1 LEISVL
7 KELFRRLNPD
17 YLCKMNHPESE
28 NRSKLHILFL
38 ARWYPN
44 RYDPMFGLFVRRHA
58 EAVSLKHKVSVVYVT
73 ESDSVQKKF
82 EIVQE
87 NHQGVNEVIVYYR
100 KSLTGLKLFGKIINF
115 YRFFRANLQAIAVV
129 KSTSGDFQ
137 ITHIHVLTRLG
148 LIALYYKIF
157 YKRPYLITEH
167 WSRYLPLTN
176 GFHGFLRKSFT
187 RLIVRNASAI
197 TTVTQNLAD
206 AMQAHGLENRNY
218 VILPNVVDTERF
230 TILTNKMIP
239 KVKMIHLSCFEDRSK
254 NISGIIET
262 IRLLHKQR
270 NDFECFMV
278 GDGMDFQSLKDSALD
293 LVQHGIMRF
302 TGLLE
307 GEALSDMLKSADFLI
322 LFSNYENMP
331 VVILEAFACGL
342 PVVSSRVG
350 GIPEMVNDS
359 NGLLVDAGNQSQFA
373 EAISTMIDN
382 YQNYNAVR
390 IRNQVESVYGYEAV
404 SSFLDQLYRKSLRD

>member
-1 LEISVL
+1 
-7 KELFRRLNPD
+7 
-17 YLCKMNHPESE
+17 
-28 NRSKLHILFL
+28 
-38 ARWYPN
+38 
-44 RYDPMFGLFVRRHA
+44 
-58 EAVSLKHKVSVVYVT
+58 
-73 ESDSVQKKF
+73 
-82 EIVQE
+82 
-87 NHQGVNEVIVYYR
+87 
-100 KSLTGLKLFGKIINF
+100 
-115 YRFFRANLQAIAVV
+115 
-129 KSTSGDFQ
+129 
-137 ITHIHVLTRLG
+137 

-157 YKRPYLITEH
+157 YKSPYLITEH

-176 GFHGFLRKSFT
+176 GFHGSWRKFFT

-230 TILTNKMIP
+230 TILTNKMNP

-278 GDGMDFQSLKDSALD
+278 GDGMDFQCLKDSALD

-322 LFSNYENMP
+322 LFSNYENLP